1 MFLELKLYTENK
13 KCHFFPINVKIQ
25 WNLYQNH
32 NWFWGLVW
40 LSVWKAYSKMYIK
53 IQEAKIVGIILKKKR
68 QEMWE
73 GGAGRGGREK
83 SRRT

>member
-1 MFLELKLYTENK
+1 
-13 KCHFFPINVKIQ
+13 
-25 WNLYQNH
+25 
-32 NWFWGLVW
+32 
-40 LSVWKAYSKMYIK
+40 MYIK

-68 QEMWE
+68 QEIGE